1 VDTDLIRTEPNR
13 TGSIAMQNIAHA
25 PAPLSHSET
34 GAFEPL
40 AEAARLAMRLGSLVG
55 FGLLCLPAAF
65 PVTLVARR
73 FELGLAGGI
82 GIWLLLALGLLI
94 YAWWYGGARWRHAGV
109 RLEERGIAIRKGV
122 FWRSETFVPR
132 SRIQHTDIKHG
143 PIERGLGLATLKL
156 YTAGSRLAAIEV
168 EGLDE
173 TRAAALRDA
182 LVSDDDDAT

>member
-1 VDTDLIRTEPNR
+1 MQD
-13 TGSIAMQNIAHA
+13 IALDPAS
-25 PAPLSHSET
+25 APL
-34 GAFEPL
+34 GDGDRFESL
-40 AEAARLAMRLGSLVG
+40 AESARLAMRLGSLVG

-65 PVTLVARR
+65 PVTLLARR
-73 FELGLAGGI
+73 FELGLSGGI
-82 GIWLLLALGLLI
+82 GLWLLLALVLLAF
-94 YAWWYGGARWRHAGV
+94 AWWYGGARWRHAGV

-168 EGLDE
+168 EGLAD
-173 TRAAALRDA
+173 TRATALRDA